1 MEGQK
6 TALVTG
12 AASGIGAA
20 VAERFLSA
28 GYQVVFFDI
37 DGQAARATASRISF
51 AARRLV
57 LEGDVSNEQH
67 VKEAVTRAVSDLGS
81 VDVLINNAGIE
92 IHGTV
97 VDLSTEQWERQ
108 LAVNLR
114 GVFLFSK
121 YSIPE
126 MRRRGGSIINIS
138 SVHALVSWPGC
149 AAYDA
154 AKSALIGLTRAMAVD
169 HGKDGIR
176 VNAICPGYIETRL
189 LEQWFAKG
197 MASKQEV
204 LRFHPLGRIGK
215 PSDIAEVAFF
225 LASDAASFISG
236 THVTVDG
243 ALTALGH

>member
-1 MEGQK
+1 MEGPK
-6 TALVTG
+6 TVLVTG
-12 AASGIGAA
+12 AGSGIGAA

-28 GYQVVFFDI
+28 GYQVAFFDI
-37 DGQAARATASRISF
+37 DGQAVRATASRINF
-51 AARRLV
+51 AARREV
-57 LEGDVSNEQH
+57 FEGDVSNEQH
-67 VKEAVTRAVSDLGS
+67 VKEAVARTVADLGS
-81 VDVLINNAGIE
+81 LDVLINNAGIE

-154 AKSALIGLTRAMAVD
+154 AESALIGLTRAMAVD

-176 VNAICPGYIETRL
+176 VNAICPGLHRNTLAEAATSGR
-189 LEQWFAKG
+189 
-197 MASKQEV
+197 EV
-204 LRFHPLGRIGK
+204 
-215 PSDIAEVAFF
+215 IAVPQPWK
-225 LASDAASFISG
+225 
-236 THVTVDG
+236 
-243 ALTALGH
+243 